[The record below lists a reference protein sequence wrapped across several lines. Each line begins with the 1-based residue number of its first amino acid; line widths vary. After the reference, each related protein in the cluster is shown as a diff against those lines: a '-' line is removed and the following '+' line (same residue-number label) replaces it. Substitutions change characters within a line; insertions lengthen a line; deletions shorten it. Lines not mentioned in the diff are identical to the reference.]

1 MDKIRHHIV
10 AGNWKMNLSHRE
22 AIELTNDINEYISD
36 HSLPKHLKVIVCPPL
51 PYLASCASGIWADVK
66 SNFGVGGQNCHTH
79 TSGAYTGETAPEM
92 LRDVGCEYV
101 LIGHSE
107 RRKYF
112 GESHTFLAQKVNK
125 ALEVGLTPIFCCGE
139 ALDIRETNTHEAHV
153 AAQLRES
160 LFHLSKEDFAKVII
174 AYEPVWAI
182 GTGKT
187 ATPEQAQAMHVSIRD
202 LIKNQYGEIVAS
214 NTSILYGGS
223 CKPANAAELFSQP
236 DVDGGLIG
244 GASLKAESFGDLIGI
259 MMKCLAE
266 VK

>member
-1 MDKIRHHIV
+1 MDKKRHRII
-10 AGNWKMNLSHRE
+10 AGNWKMNLNHQQ

-36 HSLPKHLKVIVCPPL
+36 HTIPEFLKVVICPSLPYV
-51 PYLASCASGIWADVK
+51 ASCAGDIWEDTK
-66 SNFGVGGQNCHTH
+66 STFGVGGQNCHTQS
-79 TSGAYTGETAPEM
+79 SGAYTGETACEM

-112 GESHTFLAQKVNK
+112 NESDAFLAEKINK

-139 ALDIRETNTHEAHV
+139 ALDIREAGTHEAHV
-153 AAQLRES
+153 ATQLRES
-160 LFHLSKEDFAKVII
+160 LFHLSKENFEQVII

-187 ATPEQAQAMHVSIRD
+187 ATPEQAQSMHAAIRQ
-202 LIKNQYGEIVAS
+202 LIEQQYGKDTANSV
-214 NTSILYGGS
+214 SILYGGS
-223 CKPANAAELFSQP
+223 CKPSNAESLFGQP

-244 GASLKAESFGDLIGI
+244 GASLKAESFTELIGI
-259 MMKCLAE
+259 MVEEMNGNS
-266 VK
+266 